1 MSIYIACE
9 CKASF
14 DNLNASRVCIRRD
27 RQTGAASHNVYV
39 GGFQLR
45 GECNLR
51 MVVWLGSFGKD
62 GIPESP
68 EPLHARCALSYLAT
82 DTVDYS
88 SMADT

>member
-1 MSIYIACE
+1 MSISNTCE
-9 CKASF
+9 FEASF
-14 DNLNASRVCIRRD
+14 DDLNSCRMCIRRD
-27 RQTGAASHNVYV
+27 RQTNAAFHNVYV

-62 GIPESP
+62 GIPQSP
-68 EPLHARCALSYLAT
+68 GPLHARCALSYLAT

-88 SMADT
+88 RMGDT